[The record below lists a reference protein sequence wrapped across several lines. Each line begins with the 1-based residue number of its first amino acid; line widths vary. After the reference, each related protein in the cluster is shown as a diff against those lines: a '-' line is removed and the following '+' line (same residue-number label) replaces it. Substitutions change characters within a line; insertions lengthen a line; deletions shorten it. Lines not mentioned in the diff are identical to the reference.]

1 MPRHGFCI
9 RFRAASAVIASTVAM
24 LAVSVLLQQGASPAW
39 AQAGGELSRSYIN
52 PFPEGDRYRLVV
64 FGDSLGDGIWSG
76 LYRAFEKDQSI
87 ETIKKSRASTGFA
100 RPQSYD
106 WNAALKQILAEEKFH
121 IAVIMIGANDAQP
134 IRTKEG
140 LLKLGSD
147 EWREAYGERI
157 ENFTRQLKA
166 KNIAVYWV
174 GLPIMRSPKQNEEMQ
189 VLNEMFRER
198 AFVNGVKFIDTFNAF
213 ADQFGRYSAFGP
225 DLSGEVRRLR
235 VDDGVHFTMRGY
247 EKLAHFV
254 EREIRRDLNFAKTE
268 RNIPLAGD
276 EKEQERALGR
286 AANRGRRDG
295 QAGASANRLGR
306 PSGDRQPANEV
317 SPSAPAS
324 EHTKQGE
331 GEQPPAEP
339 KKESV
344 KVEGVEILR
353 PPLPEAALNAA
364 QGLAPTNVAGSMP
377 EGETI
382 ANELGDGLTALA
394 TVSPV
399 NDNSLLASRSRQPL
413 TDRPYYRV
421 LIKGE
426 QLAPKDGR
434 ADDFS
439 WKSD

>member
-1 MPRHGFCI
+1 MQRNAFLI
-9 RFRAASAVIASTVAM
+9 RCRAASAVFAAAGAL
-24 LAVSVLLQQGASPAW
+24 LAVAVLPGAISGVR

-64 FGDSLGDGIWSG
+64 LGDSLGDGIWSG
-76 LYRAFEKDQSI
+76 LYRAVEKDQNV
-87 ETIKKSRASTGFA
+87 ETIKKAQASTGFA

-106 WNAALKQILAEEKFH
+106 WNGALKQILAEEKFH
-121 IAVIMIGANDAQP
+121 IAVIMIGVNDTQP
-134 IRTKEG
+134 MRTKEG

-147 EWREAYGERI
+147 EWREAYGDRI
-157 ENFTRQLKA
+157 EDFTRQLKA

-174 GLPIMRSPKQNEEMQ
+174 GLPIMRSPKQNEDMQ

-254 EREIRRDLNFAKTE
+254 EREIRRDLNFAKAE

-286 AANRGRRDG
+286 VANRGQQG
-295 QAGASANRLGR
+295 EQPGASGNRLGR
-306 PSGDRQPANEV
+306 PSADAPPAAEAA
-317 SPSAPAS
+317 PSAPIS
-324 EHTKQGE
+324 EHAKQGDTPPPP
-331 GEQPPAEP
+331 EQAE
-339 KKESV
+339 KKDSA
-344 KVEGVEILR
+344 KVAGVEIVR

-382 ANELGDGLTALA
+382 ASELNDGLTALA

-399 NDNSLLASRSRQPL
+399 NDSSLLASRSRQPL

-426 QLAPKDGR
+426 QLEPKDGR
-434 ADDFS
+434 ADDFK
-439 WKSD
+439 WKSN

>member
-1 MPRHGFCI
+1 MTRHTYC
-9 RFRAASAVIASTVAM
+9 AARSIFAAAVTA
-24 LAVSVLLQQGASPAW
+24 LVLLVYGTAPGW
-39 AQAGGELSRSYIN
+39 AQAGAELSRSYIN

-76 LYRAFEKDQSI
+76 LYRAFEKDQNI
-87 ETIKKSRASTGFA
+87 ETIKKSQASTGFA

-147 EWREAYGERI
+147 EWRETYGQRI
-157 ENFTRQLKA
+157 EDFTRQLKA

-174 GLPIMRSPKQNEEMQ
+174 GLPIMRSPKQNEDMQ

-254 EREIRRDLNFAKTE
+254 EREIRRDLNFAKAE

-286 AANRGRRDG
+286 VANRGQRAG
-295 QAGASANRLGR
+295 QAGAPANRLGR
-306 PSGDRQPANEV
+306 PSGDQQPANEV
-317 SPSAPAS
+317 APSAPAS
-324 EHTKQGE
+324 EHTKQGD
-331 GEQPPAEP
+331 GQQPAEP
-339 KKESV
+339 EKESV
-344 KVEGVEILR
+344 KVEGVAILR
-353 PPLPEAALNAA
+353 PPLHEAALNAA

-399 NDNSLLASRSRQPL
+399 NDNSLLVSRSRQPL

-439 WKSD
+439 WKSN